1 MMTMT
6 STTTTMIVLATLL
19 VWCNPS
25 LVTASNHHL
34 RSSSNSNSN
43 SNINHGN
50 SDNDNDDDYKKL
62 MDCMFKGTDPA
73 ICHQMDCYWCRSKLF
88 SLCVTSDTA
97 VNIGGTVFQCEDPPP
112 APDDND
118 DDAATKPPCPC
129 NDDCN
134 GKDDDNN
141 NNDDDDA
148 TPTPPTNPPAPED
161 DDAAPPTTDDAKALD
176 DFWYL
181 DDAVPPPATDDAT
194 PPPPATDDGEGPE
207 DEKYM
212 IDLLKCMQHSRDG
225 CGTVANETDCVWCGN
240 AKAFSMG
247 LCLSDAAAKNMEGVV
262 YTCEWPAVT
271 PHDELEQEPLPF
283 ISNSH
288 HEHVA
293 SNDCTFFEEDDCQ
306 HHCQWCHLDLLGG
319 ICLETGVQF
328 DMLDQLAQCGNTMTP
343 LE

>member
-1 MMTMT
+1 
-6 STTTTMIVLATLL
+6 MIVLATLL

-34 RSSSNSNSN
+34 RSSSNSNSNSN

-141 NNDDDDA
+141 NNDDDDDA
-148 TPTPPTNPPAPED
+148 PRPPTNPPAPED

-194 PPPPATDDGEGPE
+194 PPPPPPPATDDGEGPE